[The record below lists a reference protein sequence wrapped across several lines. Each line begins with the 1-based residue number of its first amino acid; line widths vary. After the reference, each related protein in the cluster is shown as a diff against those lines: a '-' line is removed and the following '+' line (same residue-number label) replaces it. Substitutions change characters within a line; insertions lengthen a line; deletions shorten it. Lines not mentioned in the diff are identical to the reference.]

1 MSWRRTA
8 TWALGGAMVMAGL
21 ALLGLAVR
29 GGAWAGPLTP
39 TQAAVA
45 EPPPRP
51 EQVAAGARLAQ
62 AGNCLGCHSL
72 PGRPPGAGGLA
83 IATPFGAVHA
93 GNLTPDPG
101 TGLGRWREAD
111 FVRALREGISRDG
124 RLLYPAF
131 PYPHFSRL
139 GDDDARSLWAWA
151 RSLAPAQQAA
161 TPPRLSWPARSP
173 WALAVWRGLFFQPQR
188 FQPDPTQP
196 DAWNRGAFLVQ
207 GPAHCGACHDSRHAL
222 GAAWAPG
229 RLDGQ
234 RMPDG
239 RWQAPSLRDP
249 AQAGVQRWTEAEVV
263 QLLQIGRSPAGR
275 ANGPM
280 AEVVRHGTSGLP
292 LADLQ
297 AMATYLRQLPVE
309 AAPGSPTPSA
319 PLSAS
324 AADVT
329 SPVAAAPAVPLAVA
343 PSDLGP
349 RLYQQHCADC
359 HGPQGE
365 GAAGVYPPLVG
376 NRLLAQPDALNLAR
390 VVMEGGFELATP
402 AHPQPYGMPPYGPLL
417 SDAEL
422 AELLSFLRSTWGG
435 GAGPV
440 GPVMV
445 NRWRTGG
452 G

>member
-1 MSWRRTA
+1 MRTRRRA
-8 TWALGGAMVMAGL
+8 GWVLALAVAMVCL
-21 ALLGLAVR
+21 ALLGLAAR
-29 GGAWAGPLTP
+29 GGAWAGPL
-39 TQAAVA
+39 AAAESGAA
-45 EPPPRP
+45 EPPPGP
-51 EQVAAGARLAQ
+51 GQVAVGAVLAQ

-93 GNLTPDPG
+93 GNLTPDPA

-139 GDDDARSLWAWA
+139 SDDEAGALWAWA

-161 TPPRLSWPARSP
+161 SPPRLSWPARSP

-188 FQPDPTQP
+188 FQPEPTQS
-196 DAWNRGAFLVQ
+196 AEWNRGAFLVQ
-207 GPAHCGACHDSRHAL
+207 GPGHCGACHDSRHAL
-222 GAAWAPG
+222 GAAWQPG

-234 RMPDG
+234 TLPDG
-239 RWQAPSLRDP
+239 RWHAPSLRDP
-249 AQAGVQRWTEAEVV
+249 AQAGVQRWTAAEVV
-263 QLLQIGRSPAGR
+263 QLLQTGRSPAGR

-280 AEVVRHGTSGLP
+280 AEVVRHGTAGLP

-297 AMATYLRQLPVE
+297 AMALYLRQLPVE
-309 AAPGSPTPSA
+309 AASGPPGR
-319 PLSAS
+319 SAS
-324 AADVT
+324 AT
-329 SPVAAAPAVPLAVA
+329 GAASASAE
-343 PSDLGP
+343 PSALGP
-349 RLYQQHCADC
+349 KLYEQHCAEC

-365 GAAGVYPPLVG
+365 GAAGVYPPLLG
-376 NRLLAQPDALNLAR
+376 NRLLAQPEALNLAR

-402 AHPQPYGMPPYGPLL
+402 AHPRPYGMPPYGPLL

-422 AELLSFLRSTWGG
+422 AELLSYLRSTWGG

-440 GPVMV
+440 SSVMV
-445 NRWRTGG
+445 NRWRAGG